1 MKMTGAG
8 ASGLANKQ
16 LDWPKKYL
24 KVDPLS
30 KTKKN
35 VFVFVFVF

>member
-16 LDWPKKYL
+16 LDWAKNYL

-35 VFVFVFVF
+35 VFCFCFLT